1 MIISKKLSK
10 IKNIKHG
17 FFDKTGGKS
26 KKIYNSLNCG
36 HGSKDDPSNV
46 KENLRIVK
54 TPAEV
59 LLLILFSLLLL

>member
-54 TPAEV
+54 KK
-59 LLLILFSLLLL
+59 